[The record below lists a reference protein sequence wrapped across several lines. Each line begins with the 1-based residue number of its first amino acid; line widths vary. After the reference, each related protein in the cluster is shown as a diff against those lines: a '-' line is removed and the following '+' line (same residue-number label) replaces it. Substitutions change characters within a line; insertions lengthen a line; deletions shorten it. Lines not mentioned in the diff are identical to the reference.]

1 MDWMPQ
7 EQERGITITAAATT
21 AFWGDHRI
29 NIIDTPGHVDFTV
42 EVERSLRVLDGAVV
56 VFDGV
61 AGVEPQSETVWR
73 QADRYG
79 VPRFCFINKLDRTG
93 ADFWRCVDSIK
104 DRLGAQRRADPDPDR
119 ARGQV
124 PGRHRPRRDEGDLL
138 PRRPRQQHRGR
149 RHPGRAR
156 GRGREASPHDDR
168 GRRRD
173 GRRADPQVPRG
184 RGVHGRGDQARS
196 PPRHPDHPHHPGPD
210 RLGAQEQGRPEDA
223 RRGRRL
229 PAVAAR
235 CPADDRARSQERRRR
250 SSARR
255 PTASRSARS
264 HSRSPPTRSSASW
277 PSSGSTRARSRPAR
291 TSTTRSRTSASGSA
305 ASSRCTPTTAKRST
319 SCMPATSPRPSGSR
333 TPSPATRWPTRS
345 TRSSSSR

>member
-104 DRLGAQRRADPDPDR
+104 DRLGANA
-119 ARGQV
+119 V
-124 PGRHRPRRDEGDLL
+124 PIQIPIGREDKFQGVIDLVEMKAIYYRDDLGNKIDVVDIPAEL
-138 PRRPRQQHRGR
+138 
-149 RHPGRAR
+149 A
-156 GRGREASPHDDR
+156 GRGREAPPHDDR

-184 RGVHGRGDQARS
+184 RGADRRRDQAR
-196 PPRHPDHPHHPGPD
+196 PAPGHAD
-210 RLGAQEQGRPEDA
+210 RP
-223 RRGRRL
+223 
-229 PAVAAR
+229 
-235 CPADDRARSQERRRR
+235 R
-250 SSARR
+250 SS
-255 PTASRSARS
+255 RS
-264 HSRSPPTRSSASW
+264 
-277 PSSGSTRARSRPAR
+277 
-291 TSTTRSRTSASGSA
+291 
-305 ASSRCTPTTAKRST
+305 
-319 SCMPATSPRPSGSR
+319 
-333 TPSPATRWPTRS
+333 
-345 TRSSSSR
+345 